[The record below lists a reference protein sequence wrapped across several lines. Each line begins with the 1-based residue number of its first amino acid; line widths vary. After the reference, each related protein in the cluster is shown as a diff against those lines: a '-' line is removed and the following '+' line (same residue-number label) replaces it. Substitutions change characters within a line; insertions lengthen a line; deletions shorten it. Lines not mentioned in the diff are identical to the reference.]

1 MTTITQTISTNPYI
15 SEGDYFILYDEI
27 TIKGG
32 TSIKLDLLN
41 VDESIFKVKYLN
53 IDWGD
58 GTTEKHRFNI
68 FLDYYNESII
78 PEVLYNKQ
86 GSVCLEYTHSFNS
99 DQSAYFTLYYI
110 SVTMLYF
117 NGIVGKV
124 TIPVKV
130 SKPSMYDRVG
140 ELKLINNQILP
151 LSSSNTLL
159 NIQTE
164 KEFFVIPMITN
175 ATNN

>member
-1 MTTITQTISTNPYI
+1 MTTITQTVSTNPYL
-15 SEGDYFILYDEI
+15 SEGDYFILYDQL
-27 TIKGG
+27 TVKGG

-41 VDESIFKVKYLN
+41 VDESIFKVKTLN

-58 GTTEKHRFNI
+58 GSVEEHKFNI

-78 PEVLYNKQ
+78 PEVVYNKQ
-86 GSVCLEYTHSFNS
+86 GSVCLEYTHTFNS
-99 DQSAYFTLYYI
+99 SQTAYFTLYYI
-110 SVTMLYF
+110 NVDLIYF
-117 NGIVGKV
+117 NGNKGRA
-124 TIPVKV
+124 TIPVRV

-164 KEFFVIPMITN
+164 KEYFVIPMITN